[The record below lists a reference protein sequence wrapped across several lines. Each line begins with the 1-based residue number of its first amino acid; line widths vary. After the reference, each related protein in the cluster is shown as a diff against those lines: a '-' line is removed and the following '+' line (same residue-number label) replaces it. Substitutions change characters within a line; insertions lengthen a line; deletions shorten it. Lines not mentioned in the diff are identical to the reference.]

1 MKKIDWDLLNQYNQN
16 FMHLAVLSDEIG
28 IVSLLMDIN
37 PQMANQVDLKGH
49 TPLSLSIEK

>member
-1 MKKIDWDLLNQYNQN
+1 
-16 FMHLAVLSDEIG
+16 MHLAVLSDEIG
-28 IVSLLMDIN
+28 IVSLLLDIN